1 MESAEELKAK
11 DLTLTGKAQKE
22 LQIICLAVGE
32 ILDLSLKAFVDN
44 DMQAAHEVE
53 PLEQV
58 IDDLKEQLRTKHIL
72 RLQQGE
78 CSMEAGF
85 VWADL
90 LTNLERT
97 SDHCSNIAGCI
108 IDMADNNMNLHETLK
123 EVRKNNPEF
132 DEMRDSFAEKY
143 SFSSLS

>member
-1 MESAEELKAK
+1 MCSA
-11 DLTLTGKAQKE
+11 
-22 LQIICLAVGE
+22 VSE
-32 ILDLSLKAFVDN
+32 ILDLSLKAYETN
-44 DMQAAHEVE
+44 DVKLAKQVE
-53 PLEQV
+53 PLEEV
-58 IDDLKEQLRTKHIL
+58 VDTLKEQLRMRHIL
-72 RLQQGE
+72 RLQNGTCTIE
-78 CSMEAGF
+78 LGF

-143 SFSSLS
+143 SFSSLA